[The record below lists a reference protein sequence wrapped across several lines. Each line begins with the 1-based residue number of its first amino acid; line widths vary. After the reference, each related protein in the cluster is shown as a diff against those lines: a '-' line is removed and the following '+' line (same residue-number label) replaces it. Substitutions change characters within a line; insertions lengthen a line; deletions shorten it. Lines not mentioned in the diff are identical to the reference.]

1 MNNIKNVAK
10 GNLPFLFLI
19 SCLIL
24 IHWHVGMSNDDLLFA
39 KQSLSL
45 DFFKQR
51 YGGWSSRLITESILV
66 MFMHMPFVFWKII
79 NCIMICSCIKGLAC
93 LFWNDEKKLINNFL
107 VILLCFL
114 YPIQELNNA
123 GWGATTINY
132 LWPMVFCLPSFIA
145 DKKVIEKR
153 KLGMK
158 FQIFSIITLIIGTD
172 VEFAWTFS
180 FIMTVMTFLL
190 VRKQKDVLL
199 YYFCKFFIL
208 IAAFLKI
215 ILCPGNS
222 IRFFSEVSSWF
233 PDFLTLS
240 IFDKIYLGT
249 VSTASYLLSRSNLI
263 FGVIVII
270 FLYLSIKN
278 VKSHFFKGYVA
289 MLLLLKIVSINAENQ
304 NNIWSVFH
312 GGARITIMNA
322 TSLAN
327 YLSFILSGLVLIGV
341 IVLILILYGRCR
353 KTYYLLSWYL
363 AGLGARMIM
372 IFSPTLYAS
381 SFRTFLPLDISLIG
395 IAIVLCKDII
405 FVKKKRNLET
415 NHFTQA

>member
-93 LFWNDEKKLINNFL
+93 
-107 VILLCFL
+107 
-114 YPIQELNNA
+114 PIQELNNA

-153 KLGMK
+153 KLGKK

-222 IRFFSEVSSWF
+222 VRFFSEVSSWF

-270 FLYLSIKN
+270 FLYLSIKT

-304 NNIWSVFH
+304 NNIWSIFH

-341 IVLILILYGRCR
+341 IVLILVLYGRCR

-395 IAIVLCKDII
+395 IAIVLCKDIV
-405 FVKKKRNLET
+405 FVSTLQLLRHLGS
-415 NHFTQA
+415 

>member
-153 KLGMK
+153 KLGKK

-222 IRFFSEVSSWF
+222 VRFFSEVSSWF

-270 FLYLSIKN
+270 FLYLSIKT

-304 NNIWSVFH
+304 NNIWSIFH

-341 IVLILILYGRCR
+341 IVLILVLYGRCR

-395 IAIVLCKDII
+395 IAIVLCKDIV

>member
-39 KQSLSL
+39 KQSLSF

-153 KLGMK
+153 KLGKK

-180 FIMTVMTFLL
+180 FIMTVMTLLL

-222 IRFFSEVSSWF
+222 VRFFSEVSSWF

-270 FLYLSIKN
+270 FLYLSIKT

-304 NNIWSVFH
+304 NNIWSIFH

-327 YLSFILSGLVLIGV
+327 YLSFILSGLVLISV
-341 IVLILILYGRCR
+341 IVLILVLYGRCR

-395 IAIVLCKDII
+395 IAIVLCKDIV

>member
-278 VKSHFFKGYVA
+278 VKSHFFKGHVA

>member
-114 YPIQELNNA
+114 YPIQELNND

-153 KLGMK
+153 KLGKK

-222 IRFFSEVSSWF
+222 VRFFSEVSSWF

-270 FLYLSIKN
+270 FLYLSIKT

-304 NNIWSVFH
+304 NNIWSIFH

-341 IVLILILYGRCR
+341 IVLILVLYGRCR

-395 IAIVLCKDII
+395 IAIVLCKDIV

>member
-24 IHWHVGMSNDDLLFA
+24 IHWHVGMSNDDLFFA

-153 KLGMK
+153 KLGKK

-180 FIMTVMTFLL
+180 FIMTAMTFLL

-222 IRFFSEVSSWF
+222 VRFFSEVSSWF

-270 FLYLSIKN
+270 FLYLSIKT

-304 NNIWSVFH
+304 NNIWSIFH

-341 IVLILILYGRCR
+341 IVLILVLYGRCR

-395 IAIVLCKDII
+395 IAIVLCKDIV

>member
-1 MNNIKNVAK
+1 MNNIKNVVK
-10 GNLPFLFLI
+10 GNLYFLFLI

-24 IHWHVGMSNDDLLFA
+24 IHWHVGMSNDDLFFA

-51 YGGWSSRLITESILV
+51 YGEWSSRLITESILV
-66 MFMHMPFVFWKII
+66 MFMHMPFVLWKIT
-79 NCIMICSCIKGLAC
+79 NSIMICGCIKGLEC
-93 LFWNDEKKLINNFL
+93 LFWNDEKKFINNFI

-153 KLGMK
+153 KLCKK
-158 FQIFSIITLIIGTD
+158 FQIFSIVTLIIGTD

-180 FIMTVMTFLL
+180 FIMTIMTFLL
-190 VRKQKDVLL
+190 IRNQKDILL

-208 IAAFLKI
+208 LIAFFKI
-215 ILCPGNS
+215 VLCPGNS
-222 IRFFSEVSSWF
+222 ARFFSEVSNWF

-249 VSTASYLLSRSNLI
+249 VSTASYLLGRSNLI
-263 FGVIVII
+263 FGVIVIL
-270 FLYLSIKN
+270 FLYLSIKT
-278 VKSHFFKGYVA
+278 VKPHFFKGYAV
-289 MLLLLKIVSINAENQ
+289 MLLFLKIVSINAENQ

-312 GGARITIMNA
+312 GGTRITIMNA
-322 TSLAN
+322 TGLSN
-327 YLSFILSGLVLIGV
+327 YLSFILSGLVLIGI
-341 IVLILILYGRCR
+341 IVLIWILYGKCR

-381 SFRTFLPLDISLIG
+381 SFRTFLPLDISLMG
-395 IAIVLCKDII
+395 IAIVLCRDII
-405 FVKKKRNLET
+405 FLKKET
-415 NHFTQA
+415 KLSLRHFGS